1 MPETS
6 VVIAVYG
13 SESCLEELQARLLQ
27 TLDSVGSKWEV
38 VYVVDDSPDQSL
50 SLLEAMAE
58 RDSKVRVL
66 GLPSNQGQHRALV
79 AGIRA
84 SRAERIVLMDGD
96 LQDPPEAIPL
106 LLKNLDGGT
115 QVVFA
120 GRNGQFQSRG
130 RHLSSTVFRYIMQRL
145 VGLPRNAGVFS
156 VLRREAALRAAD
168 GPFPNPYLP
177 GLIAQLRLP
186 WVVVPVDREPRPR
199 GISGFKGTMRLR
211 LGLRAL
217 CQAFSWRMGWISP
230 PKGGHRMGDSP

>member
-13 SESCLEELQARLLQ
+13 SENCLEELQARLLQ
-27 TLDSVGSKWEV
+27 ALDSVGSEWEV
-38 VYVVDDSPDQSL
+38 VYVVDASPDRSL

-66 GLPSNQGQHRALV
+66 GLSSNQGQHRALV

-84 SRAERIVLMDGD
+84 SRAERIILMDGD

-106 LLKNLDGGT
+106 LLKALEGGT

-120 GRNGQFQSRG
+120 GRNGRFQSRG
-130 RHLSSTVFRYIMQRL
+130 RHVSSMAFRYIMQRL
-145 VGLPRNAGVFS
+145 VGLPRNAGIFS
-156 VLRREAALRAAD
+156 ALRREAALRAAD
-168 GPFPNPYLP
+168 GPYPNPYLP

-186 WVVVPVDREPRPR
+186 WVVVPVDRESRPR

-217 CQAFSWRMGWISP
+217 CQAFSWRMGWVSL
-230 PKGGHRMGDSP
+230 PKGGHQGGDGP